1 MNLPENILVEG
12 DDVQLLADILNHAAE
27 REMDMFECNLE
38 ESCVQPLDG
47 VDPDFWEEEVEQYF
61 DMVHN
66 CDCQELVETQLIRVA
81 EISQGNPF
89 CNVIRLQGAL
99 GL

>member
-1 MNLPENILVEG
+1 MSQLVIEG
-12 DDVQLLADILNHAAE
+12 DDVQVLTELLNYMAE
-27 REMDMFECNLE
+27 TERDMFENNLE
-38 ESCVQPLDG
+38 DDCVQPLYG

>member
-1 MNLPENILVEG
+1 MSQLVIEG
-12 DDVQLLADILNHAAE
+12 DDVQVLTELLNYMAE
-27 REMDMFECNLE
+27 TERDMFENNLE
-38 ESCVQPLDG
+38 DDCVQPLDG